1 VQSGCEGTQK
11 SSGIGS
17 LSRYWETVRLDPE
30 RYVDLGDD
38 VLVLGRMTARTRRGG
53 PEIERPLDLIVT
65 LREEKI
71 IRVRVFSDRAEALE
85 AAGLRE

>member
-1 VQSGCEGTQK
+1 
-11 SSGIGS
+11 
-17 LSRYWETVRLDPE
+17 
-30 RYVDLGDD
+30 
-38 VLVLGRMTARTRRGG
+38 MTARTRRGG